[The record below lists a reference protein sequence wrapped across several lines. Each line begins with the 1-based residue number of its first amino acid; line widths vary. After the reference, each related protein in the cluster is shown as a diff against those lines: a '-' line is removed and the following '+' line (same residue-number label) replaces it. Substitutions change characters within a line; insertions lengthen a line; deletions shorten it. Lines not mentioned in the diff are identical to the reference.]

1 MKISIIGNCQL
12 IPFAKELRKNNKV
25 NVEFT
30 SPYANI
36 DKINEFLKT
45 IKECDVFIATLTKNG
60 YREDVELG
68 TEFLISNLSSK
79 TVSIVVPSVY
89 YSGYFP
95 TYGSYKEFDAL
106 SYSFETK
113 SFYFSKYHDY
123 LAINLADKGVF
134 DFDYETLSKF
144 NYYEIIEIN
153 QKKTFE
159 DLREKEKKCDIIISD
174 FIESI
179 SNKELCFYT
188 YNHPNDKILFFLYN
202 QILKK
207 INFELNINFEQN
219 NYLSNDK
226 SYVHNFVL
234 DYFNLKQNEFMN
246 NEIFNKIINHYKDK
260 KLEINY
266 NSNYYINSSKILEKI
281 I

>member
-30 SPYANI
+30 SPYATI

-45 IKECDVFIATLTKNG
+45 IKECDIFISTLTKNG
-60 YREDVELG
+60 HREDVELG

-106 SYSFETK
+106 NYNFETK

-144 NYYEIIEIN
+144 NCDEIIEIN

-188 YNHPNDKILFFLYN
+188 YNHPHDKILFFLYN

-234 DYFNLKQNEFMN
+234 NYFNLKQNEFMN